1 MTISSIPPSLAALLA
16 SVRPAAPETTSATTI
31 SATGAGATAPK
42 FTPAQDVENF
52 VAQVESQTISRA
64 ARRRRRLV
72 ERRHVEHR
80 HVEHRH
86 VEHRHVEHRWF
97 GVASRLGAD
106 PLTDSTTG
114 LASLLGGSTASPSS
128 TDLTGLASIA
138 SAYDF
143 AGRLSSL
150 GTNPFDQSSW
160 DANSTGSTLDTSA

>member
-52 VAQVESQTISRA
+52 VAQVESQTISE
-64 ARRRRRLV
+64 LL
-72 ERRHVEHR
+72 
-80 HVEHRH
+80 
-86 VEHRHVEHRWF
+86 
-97 GVASRLGAD
+97 GGGDASSSAGMSNTGISNTGMSNTGMSNTGGLASLLGGASAGGSA
-106 PLTDSTTG
+106 TD

-143 AGRLSSL
+143 ASRLSSL